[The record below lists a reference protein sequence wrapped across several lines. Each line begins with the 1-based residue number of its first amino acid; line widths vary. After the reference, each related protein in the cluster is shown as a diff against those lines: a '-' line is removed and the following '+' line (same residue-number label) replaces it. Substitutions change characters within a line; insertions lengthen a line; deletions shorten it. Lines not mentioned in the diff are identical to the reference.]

1 MTKGCGQAPVPRTN
15 IRNMA
20 PDFPCERKVG
30 TRGIRHKG
38 AIMPRS
44 QNVVAMATGL
54 SRCLA
59 GTALMVG
66 VAFGS
71 AAVASAEPEWDI
83 EVYDKCM
90 AKTVR
95 SPAACCLISGGEIG
109 TGSESECHAPTP
121 LPQIEEAPGGRTL
134 PPVPPDSNMPTL
146 TGDPAQPIA

>member
-1 MTKGCGQAPVPRTN
+1 
-15 IRNMA
+15 MA
-20 PDFPCERKVG
+20 RDAHKERKVG

-38 AIMPRS
+38 AIMSTS

-54 SRCLA
+54 SRCLV

-90 AKTVR
+90 AAKKD
-95 SPAACCLISGGEIG
+95 AAYCCLLSGGEIG
-109 TGSESECHAPTP
+109 TGSLSECHAPAP